1 MSKKLKVCMLTPYF
15 HPHTGGTEKYVR
27 DLSAELVKQG
37 HDVTVISNNVPKEK
51 NAPATETLD
60 GIKVI
65 RLKAIDYIYLPSSM
79 EFNLD
84 MVKGFDVLHAHA
96 PAISFVRAVRNAGIP
111 LVVTYHCDTVM
122 FDKVFGMPT
131 PEWFKWGF
139 EFVTSNYNK
148 LWLKAADEIIN
159 TSDSYA
165 SSSPVLKQF
174 HPNVIPIGMHCEAFD
189 KIIAARGFNETTK
202 KKNQILFLGRLAS
215 NKGVEYLIRAL
226 NIVVRKFPDT
236 QLVISG
242 EGEEKPHLLALIKEL
257 ELEKAVKWEGNL
269 NLEKIV
275 DFYSNSLV
283 YVLPSINRLEA
294 FGIVQLEAMACR
306 TAVIASDIPGVNS
319 VMNPG
324 ETGLLVP
331 KMNPEALA
339 EALMKLLGN
348 PQLAIEM
355 GKAGRALLE
364 KKYSW
369 PLIAEKVIAVY
380 EKAIAK
386 RAKKK

>member
-1 MSKKLKVCMLTPYF
+1 MSKKLKICMLTPYF

-27 DLSAELVKQG
+27 DLSAELVKKG

-51 NAPATETLD
+51 NAPREETLD

-65 RLKAIDYIYLPSSM
+65 RLNAIDYIYLPSSM
-79 EFNLD
+79 EFKLD
-84 MVKGFDVLHAHA
+84 MVKDFDVLHCHA
-96 PAISFVRAVRNAGIP
+96 PAISFVRAVANAGKP

-122 FDKVFGMPT
+122 FDKVFGLPT
-131 PEWFKWGF
+131 PNWFKVVF
-139 EFVTSNYNK
+139 EFITSAYNK
-148 LWLKAADEIIN
+148 IWLKNADEIIN
-159 TSDSYA
+159 TSESYA
-165 SSSPVLKQF
+165 STSPVLRKF
-174 HPNVIPIGMHCEAFD
+174 PHNVIPIGINYAAFD
-189 KIIAARGFNETTK
+189 AIAAKRGFGEATK
-202 KKNQILFLGRLAS
+202 NKNQILFLGRLAS

-226 NIVVRKFPDT
+226 NIVVRKYPDT
-236 QLVISG
+236 QLLISG

-269 NLEKIV
+269 NFEKLV
-275 DFYSNSLV
+275 ELYSNALV

-319 VMNPG
+319 VMEPG
-324 ETGLLVP
+324 LSGLLVP

-339 EALMKLLGN
+339 EALMKLLSN

-355 GKAGRALLE
+355 GKAGRALVE
-364 KKYSW
+364 KKYVW
-369 PLIAEKVIAVY
+369 PIIADKVLEVY

-386 RAKKK
+386 RAAKK